1 MESNPYASPA
11 ALVAD
16 HEPNTHGLKYRSLW
30 LMIVFFL
37 ISFGVY
43 PLIWF
48 FRRRPGLNRLDSPRK
63 LPMWPL
69 LLAVAF
75 LGVEFVLGLVA
86 GSEPVPDVI
95 GPVGSGV
102 MTVLQLVVG
111 ITMIIQCFRIRDIIQ
126 DHATPPPNP
135 DERFVQQVQ
144 LSGLMTFFFS
154 IFYLQW
160 AINKYVVGRDP
171 VIVRS
176 RIPDTAIAP

>member
-1 MESNPYASPA
+1 MESNPYAPPTA
-11 ALVAD
+11 HVAD
-16 HEPNTHGLKYRSLW
+16 RESDKGGLKYRSLW
-30 LMIVFFL
+30 LMIVFLL

-43 PLIWF
+43 YVIWF

-69 LLAVAF
+69 LLTATSF
-75 LGVEFVLGLVA
+75 GVQFVLGLVA

-102 MTVLQLVVG
+102 LTLLQLVVG

-126 DHATPPPNP
+126 DHATPPL
-135 DERFVQQVQ
+135 DSDQRFVEQVQ

-160 AINKYVVGRDP
+160 AINKYVVGGA
-171 VIVRS
+171 VR
-176 RIPDTAIAP
+176 